1 MQLRFLT
8 LILFGLFVFS
18 LPLQAAAEGEPF
30 DAMSHA
36 ADGNYLDFSPMALVE
51 LPRLLVTKGEDGQ
64 YAVSAYGSTQ
74 AALASGL
81 FHAVDK
87 KNGEVLHG
95 EHLADQHHYLHSKLQ
110 PVAGAIA
117 IDLSPTRHLLFLVLG
132 VGLLLFVMLN
142 LAAKYKKGIGR
153 TSAPKGFLQN
163 AIEIVV
169 LFIRDEVAKPN
180 IPAKHVDKYMPYLLS
195 IFFTILFCNILG
207 MIPFGATATSNIAI
221 TAVLAIFTFIVVQVG
236 GTKDYWMHLINPPGV
251 PGFVKVLLV
260 PVEILGL
267 FIKPFALAVRL
278 FANMTAGHLIILNFV
293 GLIFIFGGK
302 FGAVAGYGVAP
313 VSIAMAVF
321 IYLIECMVI
330 FIQAYVFTMLSAV
343 FIGQAKE
350 EHAHH

>member
-1 MQLRFLT
+1 MLFRKSLFL
-8 LILFGLFVFS
+8 LFGLLVLLAPS
-18 LPLQAAAEGEPF
+18 ARAAGDGEPF

-36 ADGNYLDFSPMALVE
+36 ADGNYLDFSPFALVE
-51 LPRLLVTKGEDGQ
+51 LPRIIVTKNADGG
-64 YAVSAYGSTQ
+64 YGFEVYGSTKG
-74 AALASGL
+74 ALDSGNYD
-81 FHAVDK
+81 AVK
-87 KNGEVLHG
+87 KDGEVLHG
-95 EHLADQHHYLHSKLQ
+95 EHLADQHHYLHSKIKRKE
-110 PVAGAIA
+110 GSIA
-117 IDLSPTRHLLFLVLG
+117 LDLSITRHLLFMWLG
-132 VGLLLFVMLN
+132 VGLLLWIMLSV
-142 LAAKYKKGIGR
+142 AGKYKKGIGR

-163 AIEIVV
+163 AIEVMV

-180 IPAKHVDKYMPYLLS
+180 IPAKYVDKYLPYLLS
-195 IFFTILFCNILG
+195 VFFTILFCNILG

-278 FANMTAGHLIILNFV
+278 FANMTAGHLIILNFI

-302 FGAVAGYGVAP
+302 FGAGLGYGVAP
-313 VSIAMAVF
+313 ISIGMAVF
-321 IYLIECMVI
+321 IYLIECLVV

-350 EHAHH
+350 EHEHH